1 MTKEEVL
8 SAIQENL
15 TRQDTEEITT
25 LLFSVVYQ
33 KRGENTE
40 RIAQI
45 ISGSLGDIFTIVYE
59 IAKAIGL
66 DNFRELSSEIIEQL
80 PLELEED
87 GD

>member
-15 TRQDTEEITT
+15 ERQDTEEIAT
-25 LLFSVVYQ
+25 LLFSVVYL
-33 KRGENTE
+33 KREENTE

-66 DNFRELSSEIIEQL
+66 DNFCELSSEVIKQL